1 MFQDLSPATQLAI
14 ISGLLFIIIGSPSLY
29 MLVDRLARP
38 LNIDVADPSGRPT
51 RLGLVLHA
59 VVYALAL
66 NWYLS
71 TQA

>member
-1 MFQDLSPATQLAI
+1 MFETLSPAAQLAI

-38 LNIDVADPSGRPT
+38 LNIDVADPSGRPS

-66 NWYLS
+66 NAYLMYS
-71 TQA
+71 A